1 MSKGEDDTIIALHGA
16 QASLPFRQ
24 RIAVDV
30 IGSVERFEA
39 GGDTP
44 TGAVWVVFDD
54 KGAFRSGWS
63 AEQSALPSTA
73 IIGMAIAA
81 LTRIDQ

>member
-1 MSKGEDDTIIALHGA
+1 MSDPDTATVVALHGEPS
-16 QASLPFRQ
+16 SLAFRQ
-24 RIAVDV
+24 RIAVDIV
-30 IGSVERFEA
+30 GSVERFEA
-39 GGDTP
+39 SGDVP

-54 KGAFRSGWS
+54 NGAFRTGWS

-81 LTRIDQ
+81 LTRNDQ